1 MTFLA
6 DILELKINPTP
17 PPPPCGRG
25 QWEKEKEGGR
35 REFMV
40 AGRVS
45 DWSQVSVRQNASILW
60 SCIKCF
66 RISGLL

>member
-6 DILELKINPTP
+6 DILELKINPTSP
-17 PPPPCGRG
+17 RCGRE
-25 QWEKEKEGGR
+25 QWENEKGGR

-45 DWSQVSVRQNASILW
+45 ECNQISVRQNASIL
-60 SCIKCF
+60 
-66 RISGLL
+66 